1 MKRITTLFLLGVLL
15 VAVGCA
21 PLDRAIYDSTKRQ
34 PTASIDVYKDGK
46 VPDRK
51 YKEIGELLMPGH
63 REDELMRQQQLV
75 EEAKRMGANGLIFV
89 AEPAG
94 MKGGGTIFQVIE
106 WVFKGKVIVYE

>member
-1 MKRITTLFLLGVLL
+1 MKRITSYFPL
-15 VAVGCA
+15 VALFIIVGCA
-21 PLDRAIYDSTKRQ
+21 SVDRAIYDSTKRQ
-34 PTASIDVYKDGK
+34 PTTSIDIYKEGK
-46 VPDRK
+46 MPDRK

-63 REDELMRQQQLV
+63 REDELMRQKQLV
-75 EEAKRMGANGLIFV
+75 EEAKRMGGNGLIFV